1 MVATSPP
8 PHPVEPSATLTL
20 SPQRRGPPWT
30 WRPGPRP
37 PHACSEHRA
46 PAPSDPPSAHPTGL
60 PRPQAPRPGG
70 PRSAGARRPG
80 STGPPLAQPA
90 GGPQIESQT
99 RRRPPPLPPPP
110 TPPGRSGRPY
120 PAPAARGLGQ
130 PRTRPTA
137 PLPHPSSRDHAC
149 PAPWWAGP
157 GYASFDPG
165 GGALQGDREGRVFCR
180 PAPQD
185 SGGGAACSL
194 LGRQVGFQDTVVT

>member
-46 PAPSDPPSAHPTGL
+46 PAPSDPPSAHSTGL

-70 PRSAGARRPG
+70 RRSAGARRPR
-80 STGPPLAQPA
+80 STGPPLVQPA
-90 GGPQIESQT
+90 VGPQIESQT
-99 RRRPPPLPPPP
+99 PRRPPPLPPPP
-110 TPPGRSGRPY
+110 TPPGGSCRPY
-120 PAPAARGLGQ
+120 PAPGARGLGQ

-137 PLPHPSSRDHAC
+137 PLPHPSSRDRVC
-149 PAPWWAGP
+149 PAPSGRSLSTRHSTLEAGLCRATEKGGP
-157 GYASFDPG
+157 SVDPP
-165 GGALQGDREGRVFCR
+165 LRIQGEEPLVL
-180 PAPQD
+180 
-185 SGGGAACSL
+185 S
-194 LGRQVGFQDTVVT
+194 